1 MTFADMLDERG
12 MRQSQIAR
20 AAEIGGAAA
29 IRCQGLSDISAIKGR
44 VDVPVIGLWKEGHE
58 GVYITPSL
66 RHARACVMAGSDIVA
81 LDATGRPRLD
91 GLSFAQTV
99 AALREDGTLVMADC
113 GSFEDAQRAVDAGVD
128 IVSTTLAGYTGDRVK
143 TDGPDL
149 ELLREV
155 VTAWRQHSVREV
167 IVAVQVIVAPTQAEA
182 DALAQK
188 VEVWGV
194 ELVNGQRVTV
204 ASEEQAYAFARQA
217 GSDPVRIAR
226 RAQSLLA
233 GTADSV
239 LEQLNALHQ
248 QWGIDEFIIDTPVA
262 DGATR
267 VQSLRL
273 LAEARF
279 NREVTV

>member
-1 MTFADMLDERG
+1 M
-12 MRQSQIAR
+12 
-20 AAEIGGAAA
+20 
-29 IRCQGLSDISAIKGR
+29 
-44 VDVPVIGLWKEGHE
+44 
-58 GVYITPSL
+58 
-66 RHARACVMAGSDIVA
+66 
-81 LDATGRPRLD
+81 
-91 GLSFAQTV
+91 
-99 AALREDGTLVMADC
+99 
-113 GSFEDAQRAVDAGVD
+113 
-128 IVSTTLAGYTGDRVK
+128 
-143 TDGPDL
+143 
-149 ELLREV
+149 
-155 VTAWRQHSVREV
+155 
-167 IVAVQVIVAPTQAEA
+167 AVQVIVAPTRAEA

-233 GTADSV
+233 GTAASV

-267 VQSLRL
+267 AQSLRL